1 MSVILIDSLFRIGR
15 NYCPQV
21 FLEEYKHAVEEKKI
35 TENIIYDLESS
46 YDVNISDKKNSYEE
60 VLIDKDKENSDE
72 DISDEKN

>member
-21 FLEEYKHAVEEKKI
+21 FLEEYKHGVEEKKI

-46 YDVNISDKKNSYEE
+46 YDVNISDKKISYEE

>member
-15 NYCPQV
+15 NYYPQV
-21 FLEEYKHAVEEKKI
+21 FLEEYKHAIKEKKI

-60 VLIDKDKENSDE
+60 ILIDKDKENSDE

>member
-1 MSVILIDSLFRIGR
+1 MPVILIDSLFRIGR
-15 NYCPQV
+15 NYYPQV
-21 FLEEYKHAVEEKKI
+21 FLEEYKHAVKEKNI

-60 VLIDKDKENSDE
+60 ILIDKDKENSDE

>member
-15 NYCPQV
+15 NYFPQV

-46 YDVNISDKKNSYEE
+46 YDVNISDKKISYEE

>member
-15 NYCPQV
+15 NYFPQV

-60 VLIDKDKENSDE
+60 ILIDKDKENSDE